1 MNIEL
6 IALQLMAIQGV
17 LGAMDTIYHHEL
29 TEALPQRNSA
39 RKELSIHSIRSI
51 IYAVLF
57 IGLSAWT
64 WSGMWAWVLILLFSV
79 EIVLTLWDFVVED
92 KTRLLPPTERVMHT
106 ILAINGGAFIA
117 LLALNIP
124 DWIAGPSVFIWAPHG
139 LLSIFLMICGIGVGL
154 SGIRDGFAAY
164 QLGKNM
170 QQDNGFAAIHI
181 ANPQENVLVTGAT
194 GFIGQQL
201 VESLLQ
207 NKCQVT
213 IVSRNPKQAAWAFDG
228 RVRVVE
234 TMTELPSDYS
244 VDLIINLAGARILGP
259 RWSIKRKK
267 LLVKSRVDL
276 TKSIVTWIASAETK
290 PRLLLSASAIGFYGI
305 QGEGDDSELTEKS
318 PSQSMFMSDICQQW
332 EASAQR
338 ATDYGVAVNCM
349 RFGLV
354 LGRQGALPMMMMPIK
369 LGMGGPL
376 GGGKQWFSWIHI
388 NDLLRAMAHLSKNNL
403 ERPGQAE
410 FAVYNF
416 TAPDTLR
423 QSDFSKIAGQVMHRP
438 SFMPTPG
445 IIMRI
450 LLGEQSDLLLEGQ
463 RVVPEKLLKEGFLFT
478 YPDLHNALSSLK

>member
-39 RKELSIHSIRSI
+39 RKELSIHSIRST

-57 IGLSAWT
+57 FGLSAWT
-64 WSGMWAWVLILLFSV
+64 WSGVWAWVLIFLFSV

-124 DWIAGPSVFIWAPHG
+124 VWLAGPSEFIWAPHG
-139 LLSIFLMICGIGVGL
+139 YLSVFLMICGVGVGL

-164 QLGKNM
+164 QLGKST
-170 QQDNGFAAIHI
+170 QVDNGLADIQI
-181 ANPQENVLVTGAT
+181 ANPHENVLVTGAT
-194 GFIGQQL
+194 GFIGQKL

-207 NKCQVT
+207 NKCQLT
-213 IVSRNPKQAAWAFDG
+213 IVSRNPKQAAWTFDG
-228 RVRVVE
+228 RVRVVKS
-234 TMTELPSDYS
+234 MSELPADYS

-259 RWSIKRKK
+259 RWSAKRKK
-267 LLVKSRVDL
+267 VLVNSRVDL
-276 TKSIVTWIASAETK
+276 TNSIVKWIASAEKK

-305 QGEGDDSELTEKS
+305 QAQGDDTELNEKS
-318 PSQSMFMSDICQQW
+318 SSQSIFMSEICQQW

-338 ATDYGVAVNCM
+338 AVDYGVAVKCL

-354 LGRQGALPMMMMPIK
+354 LGRQGALPMMMIPIK

-388 NDLLRAMAHLSKNNL
+388 NDLLCGMAHLSQGCSAQTEKS
-403 ERPGQAE
+403 E

-416 TAPDTLR
+416 TAPETVR
-423 QSDFSKIAGQVMHRP
+423 QNEFSKTAGQVVHRP

-445 IIMRI
+445 IIMRL

-463 RVVPEKLLKEGFLFT
+463 RVVPEKLLKEGFVFT
-478 YPDLHNALSSLK
+478 YPDLRKALSSLK